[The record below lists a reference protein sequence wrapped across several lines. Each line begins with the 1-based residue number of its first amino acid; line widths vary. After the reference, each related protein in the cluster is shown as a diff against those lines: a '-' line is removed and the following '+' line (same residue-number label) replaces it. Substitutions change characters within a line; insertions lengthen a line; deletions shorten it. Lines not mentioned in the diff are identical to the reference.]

1 MLLGWG
7 GGFKGMPVANAR
19 LGGPDEWKRRQRP
32 FQIPEFK
39 VKPDKDGGAQQEKKS
54 QLAKNVVNK

>member
-1 MLLGWG
+1 
-7 GGFKGMPVANAR
+7 MPVANAR